1 MFLIHLAARALVNLK
16 EMAAQPDLVA
26 VFGGRFSS
34 PWLAHLDHQGDMK

>member
-1 MFLIHLAARALVNLK
+1 MFLIRLAARALVNLK

-34 PWLAHLDHQGDMK
+34 LCWPI